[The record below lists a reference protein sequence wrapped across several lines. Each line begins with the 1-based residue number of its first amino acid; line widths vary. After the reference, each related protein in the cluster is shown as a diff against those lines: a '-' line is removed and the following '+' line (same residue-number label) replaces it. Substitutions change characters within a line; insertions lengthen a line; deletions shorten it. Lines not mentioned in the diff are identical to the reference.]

1 MMRRRCD
8 DCGVLLDVYAHH
20 RGEVGLSQLLDR
32 FIATGVPRAKIDAV
46 LAADPDGQGAIR
58 DQVTADMA
66 NRLLADMGVAPR
78 QTAADV
84 RRLRERGSGAASTT
98 RPAGDVGPPP
108 TRRRPE

>member
-1 MMRRRCD
+1 MMRRQCD
-8 DCGVLLDVYAHH
+8 DCGVLLDVYARH

-32 FIATGVPRAKIDAV
+32 FIASGVPRAKIEAV
-46 LAADPDGQGAIR
+46 LAADPNGRGSMR

-84 RRLRERGSGAASTT
+84 RRLRERGTGAASTT
-98 RPAGDVGPPP
+98 RPPGDVAPPP
-108 TRRRPE
+108 TRRRPG